1 MATQTEI
8 VAQQH
13 ISGDDNWRCDDG
25 LSRPSHGK
33 TLVDLGLSNIR
44 PIMIALNDDPNVQE
58 LLDLCNPHMAT
69 ESQGNF
75 ATFWRRVNAVVTRFK

>member
-13 ISGDDNWRCDDG
+13 ISGDDNWRCDG

-33 TLVDLGLSNIR
+33 TLVDLGLSNI
-44 PIMIALNDDPNVQE
+44 PMIALNDDPDVQE
-58 LLDLCNPHMAT
+58 LLNLCNPSLAT
-69 ESQGNF
+69 ESEGDF